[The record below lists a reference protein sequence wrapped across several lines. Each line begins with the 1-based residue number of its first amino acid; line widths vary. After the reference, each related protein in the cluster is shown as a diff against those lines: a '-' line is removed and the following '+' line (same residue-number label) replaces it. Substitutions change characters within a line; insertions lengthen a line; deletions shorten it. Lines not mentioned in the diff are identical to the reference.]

1 MSSAPGEIMVPGQHE
16 HLAYCLAHSR
26 FSVHWIPLFHLEMV
40 GTPLQSGSVVIYILH
55 LFRVVPGL
63 SSTFSRL
70 HLRNQKLGAHRSA
83 WQQRGLVV
91 AGRRGTPEAG
101 AVVPGS

>member
-1 MSSAPGEIMVPGQHE
+1 MSSARGGIIVPRHHE

-40 GTPLQSGSVVIYILH
+40 VTPLQSGSVVIYILH

-63 SSTFSRL
+63 SSTFSCL
-70 HLRNQKLGAHRSA
+70 YLTK
-83 WQQRGLVV
+83 
-91 AGRRGTPEAG
+91 PEAG
-101 AVVPGS
+101 STQKRLAATGPGGGGAQRGA